1 MKTTNLLPFVL
12 PLAFAAALPA
22 QANDY
27 IAMKLN
33 SGTASAP
40 PTLSCGLPF
49 TCTPASFTVPQG
61 APVDMIILAQQN
73 GLFALA
79 ASFDVANMV
88 CVPLGIPGLANSLA
102 LNPGNIL
109 TVLIG
114 VCAQTDNGRCNGGTT
129 GVVRL
134 FTVPVGIPPGA
145 IAFQAVGAS
154 PLSTGGNGLA
164 LSNPVVMNF

>member
-1 MKTTNLLPFVL
+1 MKTTRLLL
-12 PLAFAAALPA
+12 SLAFAASLPA

-49 TCTPASFTVPQG
+49 SCTPASFTVPQG
-61 APVDMIILAQQN
+61 APVDCIILGQLN
-73 GLFALA
+73 GLFAIG

-88 CVPLGIPGLANSLA
+88 CFPLGPGFANSLA
-102 LNPGNIL
+102 LSPGTII

-129 GVVRL
+129 GVMRL

-145 IAFQAVGAS
+145 IAFQGIGAS
-154 PLSTGGNGLA
+154 PLSAGGNGLA
-164 LSNPVVMNF
+164 FSIPVVMNF